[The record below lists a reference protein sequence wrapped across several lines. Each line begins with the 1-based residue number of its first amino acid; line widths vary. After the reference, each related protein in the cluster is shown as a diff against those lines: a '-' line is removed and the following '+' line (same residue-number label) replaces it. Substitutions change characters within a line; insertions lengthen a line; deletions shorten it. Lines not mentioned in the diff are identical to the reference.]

1 MAPSRECLIRVQREL
16 QKLSRDESVSGGGEG
31 GNIWQVSESIW
42 LRQNSESDLC
52 SFSALIGGN
61 EDTPYAFG
69 LYLFSLKIPG
79 EIFHSSSSS
88 SLSLSLFKFLPS
100 SSSSSSFCFPFQL
113 TRPFCADRYPFEP
126 PKVLILTVDGRTRI
140 NPNLY
145 ANGKVCLSILGTWS
159 GPGEF

>member
-88 SLSLSLFKFLPS
+88 SLSLSL
-100 SSSSSSFCFPFQL
+100 
-113 TRPFCADRYPFEP
+113 
-126 PKVLILTVDGRTRI
+126 
-140 NPNLY
+140 
-145 ANGKVCLSILGTWS
+145 
-159 GPGEF
+159 